1 MDATEQELIAE
12 VLEGHPDSFEPL
24 VVKYQP
30 RVFAIARR
38 YARREDE
45 VEDIVQTIFI
55 KAYSKLSSF
64 RGDAPFEH
72 WLMRMATFTC
82 YDFLRKHQRNREW
95 NATDL
100 STEENDWLENVGEES
115 TAETDR
121 NAAKA
126 LVNKLLDGLKPI
138 DRHIIVLLDLEGKS
152 VKEIAELTD
161 LSESNVKVK
170 AHRARDKMKK
180 LLLLSI
186 LFIVGCDNS
195 TEPDESNLIDRE
207 FVVIKSLTSGLD
219 ESSSLTTSENI
230 GSSDAFI
237 LSADL

>member
-1 MDATEQELIAE
+1 MDATDKELIAE
-12 VLEGHPDSFEPL
+12 VLEGNPESFEPL

-45 VEDIVQTIFI
+45 VEDIVQTVFM

-72 WLMRMATFTC
+72 WLMRTATFTC

-100 STEENDWLENVGEES
+100 STEENEWLENVGEDTTEKEANQS
-115 TAETDR
+115 
-121 NAAKA
+121 AAKA
-126 LVNKLLDGLKPI
+126 LVDRLLEGLKPD
-138 DRHIIVLLDLEGKS
+138 DRMIITMLDIEQKS
-152 VKEIAELTD
+152 VKEISELTD
-161 LSESNVKVK
+161 FTESNVKVR

-180 LLLLSI
+180 I
-186 LFIVGCDNS
+186 LA
-195 TEPDESNLIDRE
+195 TLAPEKYL
-207 FVVIKSLTSGLD
+207 
-219 ESSSLTTSENI
+219 
-230 GSSDAFI
+230 
-237 LSADL
+237 

>member
-1 MDATEQELIAE
+1 MGSTVASGINCEVDATEQELIAE
-12 VLEGHPDSFEPL
+12 VLDGHPDSFEPL

-45 VEDIVQTIFI
+45 VEDIVQTVFI

-100 STEENDWLENVGEES
+100 SSEENDWLENVGEES
-115 TAETDR
+115 TVKTDQD
-121 NAAKA
+121 AAKA
-126 LVNKLLDGLKPI
+126 LVNKLLDGLKPV
-138 DRHIIVLLDLEGKS
+138 DRHIIILLDLEGKS
-152 VKEIAELTD
+152 VKEISELTD

-180 LLLLSI
+180 LL
-186 LFIVGCDNS
+186 
-195 TEPDESNLIDRE
+195 TH
-207 FVVIKSLTSGLD
+207 LTSEKYL
-219 ESSSLTTSENI
+219 
-230 GSSDAFI
+230 
-237 LSADL
+237 

>member
-1 MDATEQELIAE
+1 MDATDKELIAE
-12 VLEGHPDSFEPL
+12 VLEGNPESFEPL

-45 VEDIVQTIFI
+45 VEDIVQTVFM
-55 KAYSKLSSF
+55 KAYSKLSSY

-72 WLMRMATFTC
+72 WLMRTATFTC

-100 STEENDWLENVGEES
+100 STEENEWLENVGEDNTEKEANQS
-115 TAETDR
+115 
-121 NAAKA
+121 AAKA
-126 LVNKLLDGLKPI
+126 LVDRLLEGLKPD
-138 DRHIIVLLDLEGKS
+138 DRMIITMLDIERKS

-161 LSESNVKVK
+161 FTESNVKVR

-180 LLLLSI
+180 I
-186 LFIVGCDNS
+186 LA
-195 TEPDESNLIDRE
+195 T
-207 FVVIKSLTSGLD
+207 LTSEKYL
-219 ESSSLTTSENI
+219 
-230 GSSDAFI
+230 
-237 LSADL
+237 

>member
-1 MDATEQELIAE
+1 MVFSVGSTAGFGINCAMDATEQELIAE
-12 VLEGHPDSFEPL
+12 VLDGHPDSFEPL

-38 YARREDE
+38 YARRDDE
-45 VEDIVQTIFI
+45 VEDIVQTVFI

-100 STEENDWLENVGEES
+100 SSEENDWLENVGEES
-115 TAETDR
+115 TTATDR

-126 LVNKLLDGLKPI
+126 LVNKLLGGLKPI
-138 DRHIIVLLDLEGKS
+138 DRHIIILLDLEGKS
-152 VKEIAELTD
+152 VKEIAELTN
-161 LSESNVKVK
+161 LYESNVKVK

-180 LLLLSI
+180 LLTK
-186 LFIVGCDNS
+186 IVP
-195 TEPDESNLIDRE
+195 EKYL
-207 FVVIKSLTSGLD
+207 
-219 ESSSLTTSENI
+219 
-230 GSSDAFI
+230 
-237 LSADL
+237 